1 MRRRVRQISAPR
13 SLLAAT
19 SPRLR
24 EERGAAMVEFALI
37 ASVLLLVVIGIVY
50 FGRFLN
56 YTTQETHLATEA
68 ARWAAV
74 GQVPSNC
81 TTTLAACIRSQ
92 ASTELQTGSTD
103 VSRVSVCV
111 ANGVG
116 GSGMVGDPV
125 TVTVKST
132 FKFLPFLKIVSIP
145 ETQTATMRL
154 EAPTSS
160 ATVPIVSC
168 AS

>member
-1 MRRRVRQISAPR
+1 
-13 SLLAAT
+13 LGD
-19 SPRLR
+19 
-24 EERGAAMVEFALI
+24 EHGAAMVEFAI
-37 ASVLLLVVIGIVY
+37 VASVLLLLVIGIVY

-74 GQVPSNC
+74 GQAPSNC
-81 TTTLAACIRSQ
+81 TTTLAACVRSQ
-92 ASTELQTGSTD
+92 ASTELQTGSND

-111 ANGVG
+111 ANGDANGQG
-116 GSGMVGDPV
+116 GSGNLGDPV

-132 FKFLPFLKIVSIP
+132 YTFLPFLNVGQIH
-145 ETQTATMRL
+145 ENQTATMRL
-154 EAPTSS
+154 EAPVAA
-160 ATVPIVSC
+160 ATIPIISC